1 MRKKFIAAQCGTLK
15 SSISISVPTHC
26 CHKFA
31 CVLLSVPLLSLV
43 ASERP
48 WLAFVR
54 VTHVCVPVCLV
65 VSTRLQFFFFFWLK
79 PNNVTVLLSGW
90 GGGACSSNLMQFC
103 QLENGRN
110 KFEAEKEKNIRQQLH
125 SVSQQAGYDFF
136 FFIIYNLKI
145 WFIQIYLSWFCT
157 LFFSPAFIES
167 HCTDSACFKNHF
179 SL

>member
-15 SSISISVPTHC
+15 NSISISVPTRC

-48 WLAFVR
+48 WSAFVR

-65 VSTRLQFFFFFWLK
+65 VSTRLQFFFFWLK
-79 PNNVTVLLSGW
+79 PNNVTVLLSDW

-110 KFEAEKEKNIRQQLH
+110 KFEAEKEKNIKQQLH
-125 SVSQQAGYDFF
+125 SRLDMIFF
-136 FFIIYNLKI
+136 FLEFIMLRYDLFKYI
-145 WFIQIYLSWFCT
+145 WADFVLY
-157 LFFSPAFIES
+157 FFSPAFIES
-167 HCTDSACFKNHF
+167 LCTDSACFKNRF